1 MLWEGRK
8 KKVFWEGEIEKKLI
22 TERGRGEDI
31 DFYFSCKRWKG
42 RGGLQHTALSL
53 LSLYRR
59 EERQIIRLSSKPS
72 PVAGLGVFEDSQG
85 SCTVLACNK
94 ITNNLF
100 KIPCFCM
107 GLGPATLQSG

>member
-1 MLWEGRK
+1 MEGK
-8 KKVFWEGEIEKKLI
+8 
-22 TERGRGEDI
+22 RG
-31 DFYFSCKRWKG
+31 
-42 RGGLQHTALSL
+42 TAAHSSL
-53 LSLYRR
+53 PAISIQR
-59 EERQIIRLSSKPS
+59 EERQIIWLSSKPS

-107 GLGPATLQSG
+107 GLGPATMKSG